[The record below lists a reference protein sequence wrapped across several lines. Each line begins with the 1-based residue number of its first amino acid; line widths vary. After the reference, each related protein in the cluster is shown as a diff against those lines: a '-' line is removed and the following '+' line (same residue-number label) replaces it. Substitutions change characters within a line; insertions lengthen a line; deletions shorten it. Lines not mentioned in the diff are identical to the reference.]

1 MRLSAERDH
10 GKELEQYPSKS
21 KRLLK
26 ALLSR
31 RKSKKDDMLYTYL
44 DEYWYYKTYRK
55 QGKQVNFACEFDRL
69 HFVI

>member
-1 MRLSAERDH
+1 MRLPAEKDNGR
-10 GKELEQYPSKS
+10 EVEQYPSKS

-44 DEYWYYKTYRK
+44 DEYWENGQWK
-55 QGKQVNFACEFDRL
+55 QKITA
-69 HFVI
+69 